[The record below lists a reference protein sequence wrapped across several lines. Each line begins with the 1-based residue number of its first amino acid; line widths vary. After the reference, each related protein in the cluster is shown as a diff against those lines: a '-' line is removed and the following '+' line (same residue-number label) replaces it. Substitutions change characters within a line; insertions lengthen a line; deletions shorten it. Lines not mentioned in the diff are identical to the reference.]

1 MATRTME
8 VRAARAATIDA
19 QAEARRSV
27 RLTVGLLVPIS
38 LLVVVGLGGILS
50 ASSVV
55 GLEESGDGLVY
66 FKRQL
71 VWMGIGVFGMLAA
84 AMTPLRWWRRIALP
98 AFVANLVVLAAVLFV
113 GTRAYGSTRWIVLG
127 PVSIQPSEVA
137 KLTTVLFLAALMA
150 RHEEAILR
158 FGQFLLP
165 VGISVGAVGAL
176 VMLQPDLGTTV
187 LIASGAF
194 AVLTASAAP
203 FSFVVSGGI
212 MAGGFALLAARSSDY
227 QWARVT
233 AFLDLGADPL
243 GNGYQA
249 VQSLV
254 ALGTGG
260 MFGVGLG
267 ASRARWFFLPNAH
280 TDFVFS
286 IIGEETGLAGSLTV
300 VALFVVLTIAGTAV
314 ALRAHDRFGRLVAI
328 GITTWLIAQALVNIG
343 GVVGVLPITGVP
355 LPFVSYGGSALLV
368 EMIAVGVLLSVVRER
383 AGSR

>member
-1 MATRTME
+1 MATRVVEM
-8 VRAARAATIDA
+8 RSARAALIA
-19 QAEARRSV
+19 AEDQARRSV
-27 RLTVGLLVPIS
+27 RLTVALLVPVA

-55 GLEESGDGLVY
+55 GLEESGDGLVF

-71 VWMGIGVFGMLAA
+71 VWLGIGVVGMLAA
-84 AMTPLRWWRRIALP
+84 AVTPLRWWRRIALP

-113 GTRAYGSTRWIVLG
+113 GTKAYGSTRWIIVG

-150 RHEEAILR
+150 RHEDTIHR

-165 VGISVGAVGAL
+165 VGISVGLVGGL

-194 AVLTASAAP
+194 AVLAASAAP
-203 FSFVVSGGI
+203 FSFVLSGGI
-212 MAGGFALLAARSSDY
+212 LAGGLALVAARSSDY

-260 MFGVGLG
+260 LFGVGLG

-286 IIGEETGLAGSLTV
+286 IIGEETGLAGSLA
-300 VALFVVLTIAGTAV
+300 VAGLFVALTIAGTVV
-314 ALRAHDRFGRLVAI
+314 ALRAHDRFGRLLAI
-328 GITTWLIAQALVNIG
+328 GITTWLVAQALVNIG

-383 AGSR
+383 PGR